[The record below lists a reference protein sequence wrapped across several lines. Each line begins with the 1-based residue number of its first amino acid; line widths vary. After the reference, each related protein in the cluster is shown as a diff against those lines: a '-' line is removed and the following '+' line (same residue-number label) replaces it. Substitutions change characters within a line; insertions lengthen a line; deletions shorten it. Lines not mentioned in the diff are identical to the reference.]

1 MNKIRDIILS
11 VTSISIIQAIDIM
24 QLATILQITLQLAIA
39 VITIYKLLKSKNKH
53 PKNPY
58 KSN

>member
-11 VTSISIIQAIDIM
+11 ITSISIIQAIDLM
-24 QLATILQITLQLAIA
+24 KLATILQVLLQITIAI
-39 VITIYKLLKSKNKH
+39 ITIYKLLKPKNKH